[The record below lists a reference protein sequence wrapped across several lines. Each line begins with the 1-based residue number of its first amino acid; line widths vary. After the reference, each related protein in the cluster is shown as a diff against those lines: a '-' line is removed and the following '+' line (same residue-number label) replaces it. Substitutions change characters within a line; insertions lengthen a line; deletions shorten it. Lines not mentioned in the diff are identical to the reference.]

1 MASQRSPGRRH
12 WWTDPLVVSVNA
24 LGLTQI
30 TAWGTSF
37 YCLGVLAKPIA
48 ADTGWSTGTI
58 FLGFSVALVVMGLI
72 STWVGRLIDRV
83 GARAVMSIGT
93 IVVSA
98 GLLALSQVRDVASY
112 LAVWAVLG
120 VGMRCCLYDAAFA
133 ALVQVVPS
141 RGRAAISYL
150 TLYGAYAS
158 TIFWVIGHYL
168 NDAYGWR
175 GTLVIFAGIN
185 LAVCLPLNWLGLS
198 WREPPVPVVPSAKPA
213 EASAEGPAL
222 EGRLRVIGIALFA
235 LIMSLNGFVFGVISI
250 QLVPLLEAAGLA
262 GATAVWVASLK
273 GHGQFSGRLVEIFF
287 AKNLKAMT
295 VARIA
300 IGVLPATLVLLM
312 LAHGELM
319 LLVAFT
325 LLLGA
330 SQGVITIV
338 RGAVPLALFGAK
350 GYGAVLGLIATPIL
364 LVNAFSPTVFALIVE
379 QIGWQNAFN
388 ALLVCSILSWLAIEL
403 MSRWYERTK
412 LSSDR
417 GRGAPPGDERGGR
430 PPGGK
435 PPPGWF

>member
-1 MASQRSPGRRH
+1 MSSEPNVPRRRR
-12 WWTDPLVVSVNA
+12 WGDPLVVSVNA

-30 TAWGTSF
+30 TAWGTSY
-37 YCLGVLAKPIA
+37 YCLGVLAKPIG

-93 IVVSA
+93 IIVSA
-98 GLLALSQVRDVASY
+98 GLLALSQVSTVAAY
-112 LAVWAVLG
+112 IAIWAVLG

-158 TIFWVIGHYL
+158 TVFWVIGHYL

-175 GTLVIFAGIN
+175 GTLLIFAVVN
-185 LAVCLPLNWLGLS
+185 LVVCLPLNWLGLS
-198 WREPPVPVVPSAKPA
+198 RREPPIQAAASAKAVTESA
-213 EASAEGPAL
+213 EAPAL

-235 LIMSLNGFVFGVISI
+235 LIMSLNGFVFGVVSI
-250 QLVPLLEAAGLA
+250 QLVPLLEASGLA
-262 GATAVWVASLK
+262 AAAAVWVASLK
-273 GHGQFSGRLVEIFF
+273 GHGQFAGRLVEIFF
-287 AKNLKAMT
+287 AKNLKSMT

-300 IGVLPATLVLLM
+300 IGVLPASLVLLM

-319 LLVAFT
+319 LLIAFT
-325 LLLGA
+325 VVLGA

-338 RGAVPLALFGAK
+338 RGAVPLALFGTK

-379 QIGWQNAFN
+379 QVGWQNAFN
-388 ALLVCSILSWLAIEL
+388 ALLVCAILSWLAIEL
-403 MSRWYERTK
+403 MSRWYERTHAA
-412 LSSDR
+412 R
-417 GRGAPPGDERGGR
+417 GLAATR
-430 PPGGK
+430 
-435 PPPGWF
+435 

>member
-1 MASQRSPGRRH
+1 MSSEPNLPRRRR
-12 WWTDPLVVSVNA
+12 WGDPLVVSVNA

-30 TAWGTSF
+30 TAWGTSY
-37 YCLGVLAKPIA
+37 YCLGVLAKPIG

-93 IVVSA
+93 IIVSA
-98 GLLALSQVRDVASY
+98 GLLALSQVSTVAAY
-112 LAVWAVLG
+112 IAIWAVLG

-158 TIFWVIGHYL
+158 TVFWVIGHYL

-175 GTLVIFAGIN
+175 GTLLIFAVVN
-185 LAVCLPLNWLGLS
+185 LVVCLPLNWLGLS
-198 WREPPVPVVPSAKPA
+198 RREPPIQAAASAKAVTESA
-213 EASAEGPAL
+213 EAPAL

-235 LIMSLNGFVFGVISI
+235 LIMSLNGFVFGVVSI
-250 QLVPLLEAAGLA
+250 QLVPLLEASGLA
-262 GATAVWVASLK
+262 AAAAVWVASLK
-273 GHGQFSGRLVEIFF
+273 GHGQFAGRLVEIFF

-300 IGVLPATLVLLM
+300 IGVLPASLVLLM

-319 LLVAFT
+319 LLIAFT
-325 LLLGA
+325 VVLGA

-338 RGAVPLALFGAK
+338 RGAVPLALFGTK

-379 QIGWQNAFN
+379 QVGWQNAFN
-388 ALLVCSILSWLAIEL
+388 ALLVCAILSWLAIEL
-403 MSRWYERTK
+403 MSRWYERTHAA
-412 LSSDR
+412 R
-417 GRGAPPGDERGGR
+417 GLAATR
-430 PPGGK
+430 
-435 PPPGWF
+435 

>member
-1 MASQRSPGRRH
+1 MSSEPNLPRRRR
-12 WWTDPLVVSVNA
+12 WADPLVVSVNA

-30 TAWGTSF
+30 TAWGTSY
-37 YCLGVLAKPIA
+37 YCLGVLAKPIG

-93 IVVSA
+93 IIVSA
-98 GLLALSQVRDVASY
+98 GLLALSQVNAVATY
-112 LAVWAVLG
+112 LAIWAVLG

-158 TIFWVIGHYL
+158 TVFWVIGHYL

-175 GTLVIFAGIN
+175 GTLLIFAAVN
-185 LAVCLPLNWLGLS
+185 LVVCLPLNWLGLS
-198 WREPPVPVVPSAKPA
+198 WREPPIQATPAAKAATEAA
-213 EASAEGPAL
+213 EAPAL

-235 LIMSLNGFVFGVISI
+235 LIMSLNGFVFGVVSI
-250 QLVPLLEAAGLA
+250 QLVPLLEASGLA
-262 GATAVWVASLK
+262 AAAAVWVASLK
-273 GHGQFSGRLVEIFF
+273 GHGQFAGRLVEIFF

-300 IGVLPATLVLLM
+300 IGVLPASLVLLM

-319 LLVAFT
+319 LLIAFT
-325 LLLGA
+325 VVLGA

-338 RGAVPLALFGAK
+338 RGAVPLALFGTK

-388 ALLVCSILSWLAIEL
+388 ALLACAILSWLAIEV
-403 MSRWYERTK
+403 MSRWYERTRAA
-412 LSSDR
+412 R
-417 GRGAPPGDERGGR
+417 GVAATR
-430 PPGGK
+430 
-435 PPPGWF
+435 

>member
-1 MASQRSPGRRH
+1 MNSEPNLPRRRR
-12 WWTDPLVVSVNA
+12 WTDPLVVSVNA

-30 TAWGTSF
+30 TAWGTSY
-37 YCLGVLAKPIA
+37 YCLGVLAKPIG

-93 IVVSA
+93 IIVSA
-98 GLLALSQVRDVASY
+98 GLLALSQVSTVAAY
-112 LAVWAVLG
+112 IAIWAVLG

-158 TIFWVIGHYL
+158 TVFWVIGHYL

-175 GTLVIFAGIN
+175 GTLLIFAAVN
-185 LAVCLPLNWLGLS
+185 LVICLPLNWLGLS
-198 WREPPVPVVPSAKPA
+198 WREPPLQAIPAAKAAAESA
-213 EASAEGPAL
+213 EAPAL

-235 LIMSLNGFVFGVISI
+235 LIMSLNGFVFGVVSI
-250 QLVPLLEAAGLA
+250 QLVPLLEASGLA
-262 GATAVWVASLK
+262 AAAAVWVASLK
-273 GHGQFSGRLVEIFF
+273 GHGQFAGRLVEIFF

-300 IGVLPATLVLLM
+300 IGVLPASLVLLM
-312 LAHGELM
+312 LAHGELI
-319 LLVAFT
+319 LLIAFT
-325 LLLGA
+325 VVLGA

-338 RGAVPLALFGAK
+338 RGAVPLALFGTK
-350 GYGAVLGLIATPIL
+350 GYGSVLGLIATPIL
-364 LVNAFSPTVFALIVE
+364 LVNAFSPTVFALIVD
-379 QIGWQNAFN
+379 QVGWQNAFN
-388 ALLVCSILSWLAIEL
+388 ALLVCAILSWLAIEL
-403 MSRWYERTK
+403 MSRWYERTHAA
-412 LSSDR
+412 R
-417 GRGAPPGDERGGR
+417 GLAATR
-430 PPGGK
+430 
-435 PPPGWF
+435 